1 MLKGYNEITELN
13 DEELTAVREAT
24 KHFRQRP
31 ALYGAAAKTYV
42 GRLLNDYDGN
52 GDFKVSVSE
61 LNRTPAV
68 SLKVKGKVVKAIPV
82 TGIYQS
88 LNKAQLQAAIND
100 VMAKL

>member
-1 MLKGYNEITELN
+1 MFKGYNTQITELN
-13 DEELTAVREAT
+13 LEELTAVREAT

-42 GRLLNDYDGN
+42 GRLLTDFDGE
-52 GDFKVSVSE
+52 GDVKVSLGEVR
-61 LNRTPAV
+61 LQ
-68 SLKVKGKVVKAIPV
+68 VKGKVVKAIPV

-88 LNKAQLQAAIND
+88 LDQGKLQTAIND